1 MWKFIAIIVHITA
14 GHKNHIYLCICI
26 RARVSSNPFR
36 LLALVHFT
44 IISIIILIEGRR
56 WIEHQSLHSCKEGSI
71 EQGKMTRCKRKWKCN
86 LVQVLLFLS
95 FSTSLSL
102 CYKYI
107 RSALSVE
114 VYIMWACWFSQPM
127 AKPWG
132 RNVYVRER
140 AELLRFIHAAHNWIE
155 VTPQPQF
162 YRNRVD
168 TENHPAICCSHT
180 VSRLIGIRN
189 IFRINTHHFIVY

>member
-102 CYKYI
+102 LQIYSQCTQR
-107 RSALSVE
+107 RSIYYVGLL
-114 VYIMWACWFSQPM
+114 IQPTN
-127 AKPWG
+127 G
-132 RNVYVRER
+132 ETVREKCVCER
-140 AELLRFIHAAHNWIE
+140 KSRTFTLH
-155 VTPQPQF
+155 T
-162 YRNRVD
+162 
-168 TENHPAICCSHT
+168 CCSQLNRSHAT
-180 VSRLIGIRN
+180 TSILS
-189 IFRINTHHFIVY
+189 